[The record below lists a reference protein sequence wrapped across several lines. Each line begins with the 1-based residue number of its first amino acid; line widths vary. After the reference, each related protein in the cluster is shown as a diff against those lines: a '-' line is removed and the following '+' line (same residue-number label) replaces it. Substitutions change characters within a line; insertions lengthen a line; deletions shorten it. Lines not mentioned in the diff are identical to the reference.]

1 MQKTKMLYASP
12 ESDVLELRL
21 EGVIASSPI
30 TNESNP
36 NFSAPFTEEDDWSE

>member
-21 EGVIASSPI
+21 EGVIAASYE
-30 TNESNP
+30 NANDP
-36 NFSAPFTEEDDWSE
+36 NINQPFSDEEDW